1 MAVDTLD
8 TASPTQQ
15 PNALDRLLDA
25 ILAGDD
31 VTLFIRSDDGHRLLD
46 AAAECLG
53 TLRCRVFRAE
63 GALPEGLSLPVL
75 MRQAFGQPA
84 PGVNDDEF
92 LKLGFQALTTLDA
105 ACDRI
110 VLLINDANTL
120 RPSALRYIQL
130 ACRAG
135 TNLQLVLAGKRGFLD
150 LLGPNEFEHLRERLE
165 TGPIIT
171 PPLPGSRPAAAQPVP
186 VAPAVAPLEPM
197 RGPLPTQAGVQ
208 VDQQHTR
215 PMLSSFPYASRR
227 SRMAALA
234 GIGVGAAACIAAAVW
249 TGIGEEPAI
258 PDQQMVVLV
267 EPPRVPDA
275 AAAALPEAPPAPQ
288 APAATPMPEISV
300 PEAPVLQALR
310 PPAAAQEV
318 SVPVVP
324 TPSAAVSVPPN
335 PPKIASRK
343 MVMQR
348 VMAARAAALSANSV
362 AAWEDPYS
370 PSQRDLRSMP
380 SKAIS
385 NPPEQA
391 KSYIGTYTTDANGV
405 RIFRFGQ

>member
-8 TASPTQQ
+8 TAPPAQQ

-84 PGVNDDEF
+84 PGVQNDEF
-92 LKLGFQALTTLDA
+92 LKLGFQAFTTLDA

-110 VLLINDANTL
+110 VLLISDANTL

-150 LLGPNEFEHLRERLE
+150 LLGPNEFAYLRERLA

-171 PPLPGSRPAAAQPVP
+171 PSLPGPRAAVAQPAPAA
-186 VAPAVAPLEPM
+186 PAAAPLEPV
-197 RGPLPTQAGVQ
+197 RGPAFKQAEMQ
-208 VDQQHTR
+208 VGQQHSR
-215 PMLSSFPYASRR
+215 PMLSSFAYASRR
-227 SRMAALA
+227 SRVAALA
-234 GIGVGAAACIAAAVW
+234 GIGVGVAACIAAAIW
-249 TGIGEEPAI
+249 TGTREEPVI
-258 PDQQMVVLV
+258 PDQQMVLLV
-267 EPPRVPDA
+267 EPPPVSDT
-275 AAAALPEAPPAPQ
+275 AAAALPEVPPV
-288 APAATPMPEISV
+288 PAAAPLPEVSV
-300 PEAPVLQALR
+300 PEIPVLQALR
-310 PPAAAQEV
+310 PPAPAQDA
-318 SVPVVP
+318 SVPVAP
-324 TPSAAVSVPPN
+324 APSAAIPVPPN
-335 PPKIASRK
+335 PPKVASRK
-343 MVMQR
+343 LVMQR
-348 VMAARAAALSANSV
+348 VMAARAAALGANSV

-370 PSQRDLRSMP
+370 PSSRDLRSMP
-380 SKAIS
+380 PKGIS
-385 NPPEQA
+385 DPPEQA
-391 KSYIGTYTTDANGV
+391 KSYIGTYTTDANGARV
-405 RIFRFGQ
+405 FRFGQ